1 MHHIFNLTKMV
12 VVYKISCESVK
23 LVDIIVQ
30 FSLTFWRKRQKK
42 LVAVEKEGESTE
54 NHEPC
59 SNSILT
65 LFAHLN
71 FVYSFIRSP
80 LFHILS
86 LPFAV
91 TSPIFTHFSYF
102 FFLEFPNSVRILA
115 YFMHSVYVVVI
126 IIAVDE
132 RTSVAIYFIA
142 Q

>member
-91 TSPIFTHFSYF
+91 TSPFLPTFRTF
-102 FFLEFPNSVRILA
+102 FFSNSQIL
-115 YFMHSVYVVVI
+115 SVFWLI
-126 IIAVDE
+126 LCIQC
-132 RTSVAIYFIA
+132 TSSSSSLPSTNGHP
-142 Q
+142 

>member
-86 LPFAV
+86 PSPLQFLPTFR
-91 TSPIFTHFSYF
+91 TF
-102 FFLEFPNSVRILA
+102 FFSNSQIL
-115 YFMHSVYVVVI
+115 SVFWLI
-126 IIAVDE
+126 LCIQCMSSSSSSLPS
-132 RTSVAIYFIA
+132 TNGHP
-142 Q
+142 

>member
-86 LPFAV
+86 PSPLQFLPTFR
-91 TSPIFTHFSYF
+91 TF